1 MDLILST
8 FWSIKNILICVQNMN
23 ESHMGLERH
32 EGEEIGYINPLISIA
47 TNAVGFSAW
56 LLDFGFAFAK

>member
-1 MDLILST
+1 
-8 FWSIKNILICVQNMN
+8 MN

-47 TNAVGFSAW
+47 TNAVGFPHGFW
-56 LLDFGFAFAK
+56 ILVLLLLNK